1 MTKTPEQWLEE
12 SSSTKTR
19 GVLKLFLGYAPGV
32 GKTYNM
38 LSEAIRRTSRGED
51 VVVGSVD
58 THGRKGPTELLSK
71 LETVPRRKLDYKGT
85 VFEEMDVDAILA
97 RHPQVALVDELAHTN
112 IDGSRNPKRYQDV
125 MELLDANID
134 VLSTMNVQH
143 IESLGPLVQQIT
155 GVHVRETVPDWVMQR
170 VDEIVTADLTPQA
183 LQKRMRRGDIYPVE
197 RTERALEHFFRPG
210 NLIALRELALRQVTQ
225 VVDRSLET
233 FLAKSGSSE
242 SSKVRER
249 IAVCI
254 SSNPAAQNLIARGS
268 RMARIADG
276 DFYAVYVDTNQN
288 LRPED
293 RHTLDENIRFAEN
306 LGARVIR
313 LRGSSIASAVAG
325 FVRENHITQVI
336 FGRSAQTGLQRCRY
350 LFAIYR
356 FLREAS
362 PVDVHIVTQEGR

>member
-1 MTKTPEQWLEE
+1 MSKTPEQWLEE
-12 SSSTKTR
+12 VPSTKTR

-58 THGRKGPTELLSK
+58 THGRRGPTELLSK
-71 LETVPRRKLDYKGT
+71 LEIVPRRNLDYKGT
-85 VFEEMDVDAILA
+85 IFEEMDVDAILA

-225 VVDRSLET
+225 VVDRSLEA

-254 SSNPAAQNLIARGS
+254 SSNLSAQNLIARGA
-268 RMARIADG
+268 RMARVAEG
-276 DFYAVYVDTNQN
+276 DFYAVYVDTDRNMS
-288 LRPED
+288 PED

-313 LRGSSIASAVAG
+313 LRGNSIASAVAG